1 MKLIDKTVK
10 MAIREILDLLL
21 INKDDDLY
29 LQLELRSDVDEA
41 VRYIMSRLSPEDK
54 IKIVTYTLTDSL
66 EKIIHLIW
74 PFYKEHTDTL

>member
-21 INKDDDLY
+21 INKDDDPY
-29 LQLELRSDVDEA
+29 VQLELRSDIDGA

-54 IKIVTYTLTDSL
+54 IKIVTYALTNSL
-66 EKIIHLIW
+66 EKIISCFWLY
-74 PFYKEHTDTL
+74 YKEYTD